1 METIKSPGILF
12 YVLSFYSYYLP
23 IILYV
28 LWTPL
33 SIYDLGKREDLS
45 TINGAVWTFCIIL
58 VPWLGSLLYFLV
70 GKFFSSIGG
79 KIFGVFFAF
88 ISRGTLKR
96 LVVVPKGRRWPSERF
111 FSKMLFMS

>member
-45 TINGAVWTFCIIL
+45 KVNGAVWTFFIIL

-70 GKFFSSIGG
+70 GKSKFSTYSRVLLTIPGLVLA
-79 KIFGVFFAF
+79 ILFAVY
-88 ISRGTLKR
+88 STLT
-96 LVVVPKGRRWPSERF
+96 ST
-111 FSKMLFMS
+111 